1 MSDFIPYYMSSD
13 IISQMKYGSPTISAE
28 PAIERETKTVHLSQS
43 DFIWISN
50 ILQNELH
57 RTTAVGNS
65 GDSLKDLQSRFR
77 IDTLNR
83 IIDNID
89 KIIEKSEKADIL
101 VHVA

>member
-13 IISQMKYGSPTISAE
+13 IISKIKYGFPTISAE
-28 PAIERETKTVHLSQS
+28 PAIQLSRY

-50 ILQNELH
+50 ILQNEVH
-57 RTTAVGNS
+57 RTTAVADS

-89 KIIEKSEKADIL
+89 KIIEKTEKANIQL
-101 VHVA
+101 HVA